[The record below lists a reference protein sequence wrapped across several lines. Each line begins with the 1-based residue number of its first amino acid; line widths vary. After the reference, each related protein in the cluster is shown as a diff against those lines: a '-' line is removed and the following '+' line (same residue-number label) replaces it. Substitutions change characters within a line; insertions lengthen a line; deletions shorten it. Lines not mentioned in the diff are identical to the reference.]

1 MNGPPC
7 PTKCKAAAVRR
18 ATKAWRP
25 APAVEARLGRLED
38 AVDEIRAELK
48 TIRADMASIRQELAE
63 MRGEMRGRFAN
74 LPTTFQLIYMQGG
87 FVLAIFAAAFALL
100 RYAPPH

>member
-1 MNGPPC
+1 ME
-7 PTKCKAAAVRR
+7 ARVS
-18 ATKAWRP
+18 
-25 APAVEARLGRLED
+25 AVEARLARLEA

-48 TIRADMASIRQELAE
+48 ATRADMAAMHQELAE
-63 MRGEMRGRFAN
+63 MRGEMRGRFSN
-74 LPTTFQLIYMQGG
+74 LPTTFHLFYMQGG

>member
-1 MNGPPC
+1 MPDEVHSGGDYPGG
-7 PTKCKAAAVRR
+7 RGL
-18 ATKAWRP
+18 
-25 APAVEARLGRLED
+25 EARVSALEDRLARLEI
-38 AVDEIRAELK
+38 AVDEIRKELQA
-48 TIRADMASIRQELAE
+48 IRHELAE

-100 RYAPPH
+100 RFAPPH

>member
-1 MNGPPC
+1 M
-7 PTKCKAAAVRR
+7 
-18 ATKAWRP
+18 
-25 APAVEARLGRLED
+25 EARLGRLED

-48 TIRADMASIRQELAE
+48 AIRADMASIRQELAE